1 MSMIDAYLDALWLEQ
16 GASDHTLAA
25 YRRDLT
31 AWQQWLAEEGQRFNH
46 QLRHIP
52 GLTVYPGR
60 ANYLFLRCDVAD
72 LDLQY
77 GMLQQHI
84 LIRSCA
90 NYPGLDGRYFRV
102 AIRSQQENT
111 RLLTAFRRVFNE

>member
-1 MSMIDAYLDALWLEQ
+1 M
-16 GASDHTLAA
+16 
-25 YRRDLT
+25 
-31 AWQQWLAEEGQRFNH
+31 
-46 QLRHIP
+46 
-52 GLTVYPGR
+52 
-60 ANYLFLRCDVAD
+60 AD

-77 GMLQQHI
+77 AMLQQHI